1 MYRESS
7 VRIKKEI
14 IHSCSLFAKAV
25 SKDFLSKE
33 MIESFLAEKCKQN
46 VWGVRKAC
54 VQALPQFVMLT
65 ESKKEQLAQILISF
79 TKDGNKIVKIAAFK
93 TIPEFIANYNS
104 SKVP

>member
-1 MYRESS
+1 
-7 VRIKKEI
+7 
-14 IHSCSLFAKAV
+14 
-25 SKDFLSKE
+25 
-33 MIESFLAEKCKQN
+33 
-46 VWGVRKAC
+46 
-54 VQALPQFVMLT
+54 MLT